1 MNKKYYYS
9 FKSGTKY
16 PIDATPPI
24 EDGPYGIF
32 PTFERVNEISM
43 NILNTQ
49 IKDETNNKNPASSFI
64 E

>member
-1 MNKKYYYS
+1 MNRKYYYS

-32 PTFERVNEISM
+32 PTFERAIEIVENLNKKIDYDIYTSVKTSE
-43 NILNTQ
+43 NI
-49 IKDETNNKNPASSFI
+49 E
-64 E
+64 